1 MRNLTIDMRTLTHPS
16 YLPVLWILGM
26 NLAWATGPEKA
37 SLPRTVLTN
46 EGIVVLA
53 RAGYGER
60 FIADL
65 IKQRPV
71 RFDTTVDGLAFL
83 AEQGI
88 SENLVRK
95 MVEAERTD
103 SATVEENKPAWP
115 ALVPMRPVKG
125 RVLAPSAEPA
135 GKAKDVWYFVSAPVQ
150 NGKPERRDDGSAQGY
165 FAYRLQ

>member
-1 MRNLTIDMRTLTHPS
+1 MRTLTHLS
-16 YLPVLWILGM
+16 VFLALGIG
-26 NLAWATGPEKA
+26 AARASGPEKA

-65 IKQRPV
+65 IKQRPI

-95 MVEAERTD
+95 MVLAERTEAEAEET
-103 SATVEENKPAWP
+103 ATASPV
-115 ALVPMRPVKG
+115 LVPMRPVKG
-125 RVLAPSAEPA
+125 RVLAPAAQNSATP
-135 GKAKDVWYFVSAPVQ
+135 KDVWYFVSAPMQ
-150 NGKPERRDDGSAQGY
+150 KGKPEPPAGGHAQGY